1 MQITLV
7 WFYGVETFLRIH
19 ATETK
24 PFNVVRYATKNYVK
38 YEINEFIIME
48 IKRIFLYV
56 ACIVLL
62 INGGKTLWELINF
75 NQISDLN
82 NVANSTAY
90 KIGYVVGMLVE
101 IIVFFG
107 LIKIIYDKFFKEVK
121 TKENAL
127 N

>member
-1 MQITLV
+1 M
-7 WFYGVETFLRIH
+7 
-19 ATETK
+19 
-24 PFNVVRYATKNYVK
+24 RYATKNYVK
-38 YEINEFIIME
+38 YEINEFIIMV

-107 LIKIIYDKFFKEVK
+107 LIKIIYDKFLKEVK